1 MKRIFVII
9 AALIAIRDRG
19 GFRLGPTTADSD
31 ARARPAANAG
41 RRRRV
46 PAVNV
51 PPSKIAFVD
60 TTMFGDEK
68 SGIRRY
74 INAVKTVQSEFR
86 IKQQELL
93 TLQNR
98 IKTIADEISRL
109 SGNTVVDPKS
119 IQAKQDEGERLQRD
133 FKYKKEQFDADV
145 EKRYKELVGPVS
157 TEIGKALDQFATQ
170 NGITMIMD
178 ISKLL
183 QVVMTINSAVDVTQ
197 QFIAD
202 FNAKNP

>member
-1 MKRIFVII
+1 MKRILVF
-9 AALIAIRDRG
+9 AALSLFAVAAVSVSAQPR
-19 GFRLGPTTADSD
+19 PTPTPV
-31 ARARPAANAG
+31 RPAAAPATAP
-41 RRRRV
+41 V
-46 PAVNV
+46 TAVNV

-60 TTMFGDEK
+60 TAMFGDEK
-68 SGIRRY
+68 GGIRRY
-74 INAVKTVQSEFR
+74 INAVKTVQNEFR

-93 TLQNR
+93 TLQSR
-98 IKTIADEISRL
+98 IKTIADEISQL
-109 SGNTVVDPKS
+109 SGNQVVDPKS

-170 NGITMIMD
+170 NGISMIMD

-183 QVVMTINSAVDVTQ
+183 QVVMTINPAMDVTQ

-202 FNAKNP
+202 FNTRNP

>member
-1 MKRIFVII
+1 MKRILVF
-9 AALIAIRDRG
+9 AALSLFAVAAVSASAQPR
-19 GFRLGPTTADSD
+19 PTPTPV
-31 ARARPAANAG
+31 RPAA
-41 RRRRV
+41 V
-46 PAVNV
+46 PATAPVTAVNV

-60 TTMFGDEK
+60 TAMFGDEK
-68 SGIRRY
+68 GGIRRY
-74 INAVKTVQSEFR
+74 INAVKTVQNEFR

-93 TLQNR
+93 TLQSR
-98 IKTIADEISRL
+98 IKTIADEISQL
-109 SGNTVVDPKS
+109 SGNQVVDPKS

-170 NGITMIMD
+170 NGISMIMD

-183 QVVMTINSAVDVTQ
+183 QVVMTINPAMDVTQ

-202 FNAKNP
+202 FNTRNP